1 MNNLK
6 FDGNMQ
12 NIWDGGWQRPV
23 VDCTELERDREID
36 RETDRY
42 TYIYLKWERGE
53 IIVPVYVKIQLNY

>member
-1 MNNLK
+1 
-6 FDGNMQ
+6 MQ